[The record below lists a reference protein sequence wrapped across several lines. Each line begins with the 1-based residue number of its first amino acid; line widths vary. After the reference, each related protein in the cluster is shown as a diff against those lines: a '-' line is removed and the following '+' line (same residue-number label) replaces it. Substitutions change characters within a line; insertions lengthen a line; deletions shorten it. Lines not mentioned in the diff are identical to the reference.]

1 MTSPDVVVVGAGIV
15 GSACADALTRAGARV
30 TIFDPAPAAGTT
42 AAGMGHILIADEDP
56 NLYAL
61 THRGRTLW
69 EEASASMPPAAQWDR
84 AGTIW
89 VAADETELELA
100 REKAQTARARGE
112 RVELLDA
119 AGLRDAEPNL
129 APDLVGALF
138 LPDDRTLYPPAAA
151 AWLRQR
157 AESRGAHFRRERVVE
172 LSDDGVRTQAGET
185 VSAGTVVLATGS
197 APELLPRLLTGTL
210 RPRKGHLAITRQ
222 YPGFLRHHV
231 AELGYFASTDPSNT
245 ESIAFNVQ
253 PRVTGQ
259 VLIGASRQLGVE
271 HRDVD
276 RGLVARMF
284 SRALTFM
291 PALAQLDVLRVW
303 TGFRP
308 ATADK
313 LPFIGPVP
321 GQPNLHVAIGHEGLG
336 IATSLSTG
344 ELVAAG
350 VLGTDAAFDP
360 EPFSPARID
369 PASTPVGWRTSA

>member
-15 GSACADALTRAGARV
+15 GSACADALTRGGARV
-30 TIFDPAPAAGTT
+30 TVLDPSPAAGTT

-56 NLYAL
+56 HLYAL

-69 EEASASMPPAAQWDR
+69 EEASPAMPAAAQWDR
-84 AGTIW
+84 AGTLW
-89 VAADETELELA
+89 VAADDAELEIA
-100 REKAQTARARGE
+100 REKAETARKRGE
-112 RVELLDA
+112 SVELLDA
-119 AGLRDAEPNL
+119 AALREAEPNL
-129 APDLVGALF
+129 APGLLGALS

-151 AWLRQR
+151 AWLLQR
-157 AESRGAHFRRERVVE
+157 AESRGAAFRREAVAE
-172 LSDDGVRTQAGET
+172 LDGNTVRTRSGDRI
-185 VSAGTVVLATGS
+185 SAGHIVLATGS
-197 APELLPRLLTGTL
+197 APGLLPSVLTNTL
-210 RPRKGHLAITRQ
+210 RPRKGHLAITRR

-271 HRDVD
+271 DRDVD

-284 SRALTFM
+284 ARALRFM
-291 PALAQLDVLRVW
+291 PKLAQLDVLRVW

-313 LPFIGPVP
+313 LPLIGAVP
-321 GQPNLHVAIGHEGLG
+321 EQPRLHVAIGHEGLG

-344 ELVAAG
+344 ELIAAG
-350 VLGTDAAFDP
+350 ITGAPSAIDP
-360 EPFSPARID
+360 HPFSPERVCETAVD
-369 PASTPVGWRTSA
+369 WRTSA